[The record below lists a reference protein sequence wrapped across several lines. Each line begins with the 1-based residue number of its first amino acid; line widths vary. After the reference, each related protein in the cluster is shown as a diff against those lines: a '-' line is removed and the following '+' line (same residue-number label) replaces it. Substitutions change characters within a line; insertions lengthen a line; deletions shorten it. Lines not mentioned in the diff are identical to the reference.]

1 MVDTVDMKKPAK
13 EETTGNPSA
22 AENPSGQTRSKILLK
37 EGELFLLA
45 GVHDRNL
52 KVLRACLSAKIVASN
67 EAIALVG
74 GPEEVFE
81 ASSVI
86 EELLN
91 IGRRRGA
98 VENEDVETVLRLMSR
113 GDQLESREIPS
124 TFSQL
129 ETPEKRIFLRS
140 INQEAFYQ
148 AAKNNDLVFAI
159 GPAGTGKT
167 YLAVA
172 MAIQALTLRQVRRVI
187 LVRPAVEAGEN
198 LGFLPGDL
206 KEKVD
211 PYFRPLY
218 DALME
223 MITPDRVKR
232 MIERNTIEIAPLAYM
247 RGRTLSDSF
256 VILDEAQNTT
266 GEQMMMFL
274 TRLGARSKAVITGD
288 RTQIDLPRKEDS
300 GLLKISK
307 ILQDIPGIAFVDL
320 DESDAVRHPLVRR
333 IIHAYQEWRENGN
346 DRTEKPVNASSTS
359 LKNGG
364 KMETTDSPSPEA
376 PPFQEFP
383 C

>member
-1 MVDTVDMKKPAK
+1 
-13 EETTGNPSA
+13 
-22 AENPSGQTRSKILLK
+22 
-37 EGELFLLA
+37 
-45 GVHDRNL
+45 
-52 KVLRACLSAKIVASN
+52 
-67 EAIALVG
+67 
-74 GPEEVFE
+74 
-81 ASSVI
+81 
-86 EELLN
+86 
-91 IGRRRGA
+91 
-98 VENEDVETVLRLMSR
+98 
-113 GDQLESREIPS
+113 
-124 TFSQL
+124 
-129 ETPEKRIFLRS
+129 
-140 INQEAFYQ
+140 
-148 AAKNNDLVFAI
+148 AI

-172 MAIQALTLRQVRRVI
+172 MAVQALTLRQVRRVI

-223 MITPDRVKR
+223 MIAPDRVKR

-274 TRLGARSKAVITGD
+274 TRLGARSKAMITGD

-307 ILQDIPGIAFVDL
+307 ILHDVPGIAFVEL
-320 DESDAVRHPLVRR
+320 DEGDAVRHPLVRR
-333 IIHAYQEWRENGN
+333 IIHAYQEWRENG
-346 DRTEKPVNASSTS
+346 DVQPEKP
-359 LKNGG
+359 
-364 KMETTDSPSPEA
+364 
-376 PPFQEFP
+376 
-383 C
+383 

>member
-1 MVDTVDMKKPAK
+1 MKELASPQKAAAIPPAGDTTDD
-13 EETTGNPSA
+13 
-22 AENPSGQTRSKILLK
+22 AEATAQTRITIALN
-37 EGELFLLA
+37 EGELFILA
-45 GVHDRNL
+45 GIHDRNL
-52 KVLRACLSAKIVASN
+52 KVMRACLSAKIVASS

-74 GPEEVFE
+74 HAEEVAE
-81 ASSVI
+81 AQNVI
-86 EELLN
+86 EELLK
-91 IGRRRGA
+91 IARRRKT
-98 VENEDVETVLRLMSR
+98 VESEDVETVLRLMSR
-113 GDQLESREIPS
+113 GDQLDSREIPS
-124 TFSQL
+124 SFSHL
-129 ETPEKRIFLRS
+129 ETPEKRIYLRS
-140 INQEAFYQ
+140 ANQEAFYK
-148 AAKNNDLVFAI
+148 AAQSNDLIFAI

-172 MAIQALTLRQVRRVI
+172 MAIQALTQRQVRRVV

-223 MITPDRVKR
+223 MIAPERVKR

-274 TRLGARSKAVITGD
+274 TRLGARSKAVVTGD

-300 GLLKISK
+300 GLLKITK
-307 ILQDIPGIAFVDL
+307 ILRDIPGVAFIEL
-320 DESDAVRHPLVRR
+320 EEADAVRHPLVRR
-333 IIHAYQEWRENGN
+333 IIHAYQEWRENG
-346 DRTEKPVNASSTS
+346 DKNA
-359 LKNGG
+359 
-364 KMETTDSPSPEA
+364 
-376 PPFQEFP
+376 
-383 C
+383 